1 MVTFL
6 YLFSLKEIV
15 MITLA
20 IAGKP
25 NCGKSTFFTAATLA
39 HAEIANYPFTTIDAN
54 HGVAYVRTECPCRE
68 LGVTCEVCENGVR
81 YIPISLIDV
90 AGLVPEA
97 HKGRGLGNQFLD
109 HLRQADAILHLID
122 ASGGTDA
129 EGNPVGVGEHDPLE
143 DVGFIERE
151 MTMWVYGII
160 EKHWQKIQR
169 SSQQRTYS
177 IAQAVADVFAGL
189 GVTSEQVRDVEHELA
204 IDLRRIGDEDLVAFC
219 ERLVQISKPM
229 LVVGNKADQAPGPV
243 LDRLASAE
251 VIFASAAGELALRK
265 AAEGGFITYHAGDAD
280 FSVNEGANL
289 TDPQKAGLEAVRAVM
304 RRWEGT
310 GVQKAIDTAVYD
322 LLDMIVVYPVEDES
336 KFCDG
341 QGRVLPD
348 AFLMK
353 WGSTPHDLAYQVHT
367 DIGEGFLYAV
377 DARKKMRIKE
387 DHVLENGDIIKI
399 VSTRR

>member
-1 MVTFL
+1 
-6 YLFSLKEIV
+6 